1 MSEPMCLFVTV
12 PLYHMA
18 RVVKFSVN
26 FSLVS
31 RPDVLSAG
39 TLSLIADKYR
49 AFRRMRPHSTGTPLM
64 YLDASREYLCGDLT
78 RGPQHNLVRRCM
90 SHFNATIQQLH
101 MPSSRHTE
109 DVTHGVIAGVVVMI
123 GCLLIWLR
131 LVREPSTH
139 EKQA

>member
-1 MSEPMCLFVTV
+1 MCLFVTV
-12 PLYHMA
+12 PLHHTA
-18 RVVKFSVN
+18 RQVKFSVN

-39 TLSLIADKYR
+39 TLSLIASKYR
-49 AFRRMRPHSTGTPLM
+49 TLRRSLPHLNYSPLL
-64 YLDASREYLCGDLT
+64 YLDTAKEHLCGDIT

-90 SHFNATIQQLH
+90 SHFNATVQQLH
-101 MPSSRHTE
+101 MPSNRHTE

-131 LVREPSTH
+131 LVKEPSTH